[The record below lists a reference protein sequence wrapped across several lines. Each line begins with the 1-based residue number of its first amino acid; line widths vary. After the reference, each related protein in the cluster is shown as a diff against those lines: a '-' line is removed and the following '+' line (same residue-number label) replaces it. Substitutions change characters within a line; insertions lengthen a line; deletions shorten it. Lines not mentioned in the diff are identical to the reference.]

1 MTPVTPGEALRARLV
16 SAWTRIRDER
26 MAGIPILNDAI
37 VVDALAPRSWHDGW
51 LTVLVTPWS
60 INFMLIPADGA
71 DWSSLQ
77 PGRNVRHVFPA
88 GSFSFIVGDEPG
100 FGRYQ
105 MCSLFSPVLEFDGHD
120 AAMIAAAAALDALFR
135 PEDGEQEHSV
145 SDESFMYGL
154 ATAHPRAD
162 REQAAPDQER
172 VATRREFLTRG
183 LPGDKP

>member
-1 MTPVTPGEALRARLV
+1 
-16 SAWTRIRDER
+16 

-37 VVDALAPRSWHDGW
+37 GVDALAPRSWRDGW
-51 LTVLVTPWS
+51 VTVLVTPWS
-60 INFMLIPADGA
+60 INFMLMPDDGA

-77 PGRNVRHVFPA
+77 VGRNVRHAFPA
-88 GSFSFIVGDEPG
+88 GTFSFIVGDEPG

-105 MCSLFSPVLEFDGHD
+105 MCSLFSPVFEFDGHD

-154 ATAHPRAD
+154 ATGRPRENTGQRAAD
-162 REQAAPDQER
+162 EER
-172 VATRREFLTRG
+172 IATRREFLARG
-183 LPGDKP
+183 LPGDKS